1 MTSSVWVY
9 GISGRMG
16 QALLNCLRSDKRFDC
31 CGGST
36 SAGDVDS
43 EGNAL
48 EFNAQATD
56 VFIDFSTPAG
66 NAALLRR
73 LLELQ
78 ARDKAVLIATTGL
91 ADDSITAW
99 RQAAASLRL
108 RLLFAPNTSVGIAV
122 LLKTALTAQNVLG
135 TEFDIEIVET
145 HNRYKRDAP
154 SGTANY
160 IATQLA
166 KPDHQPQ
173 SGRSGIRETGEI
185 GIHAVRGGD
194 VIGEHTVSF
203 LGMDEEL
210 HITHRARDR
219 RLFAKGALTL
229 ASWVLAKDA
238 GVYQLSD
245 M

>member
-1 MTSSVWVY
+1 MTPVWVY

-16 QALLNCLRSDKRFDC
+16 QALVECLRTDDMFYCR
-31 CGGST
+31 GGSN

-43 EGNAL
+43 DGNSL
-48 EFNAQATD
+48 EFSEQATD
-56 VFIDFSTPAG
+56 VLIDFSTLAG

-73 LLELQ
+73 LSSVQ

-91 ADDSITAW
+91 DSDSITAW
-99 RQAAASLRL
+99 QQTAASLRL

-122 LLKTALTAQNVLG
+122 LLKTALTAQKFLG

-154 SGTANY
+154 SGTAHY
-160 IATQLA
+160 IASQLA
-166 KPDHQPQ
+166 NRDYQPK
-173 SGRSGIRETGEI
+173 SGRSRMRETKEI
-185 GIHAVRGGD
+185 GLHAVRGGD

-229 ASWVLAKDA
+229 ASWLLAKDA

-245 M
+245 L